1 MMRTIAVA
9 IAKGGVGK
17 TTTSVNLGAA
27 LAAMGRRVLLVDC
40 DSQDQVVRFLGVRS
54 QVRAGLSH
62 FLVARTAEERNSA
75 VLEARENLW
84 VLAGGVGL
92 TELKR
97 WLGKQSKSD
106 TILKERLVPREGAL
120 DYVIYDC
127 APGWDILSVN
137 ILCAVDEVLSPV
149 ALQAPALQGLQAFLT
164 YIQSVQKLNPELRLR
179 YLVPTMFD
187 KRLKQSR
194 SYLAQLQKAF
204 PAQVCE
210 PIRSNVKLSEAAG
223 LGRTIFEVD
232 PEASGAEDYE
242 ALAWRVDQ
250 DA

>member
-1 MMRTIAVA
+1 MRTIAVA

-17 TTTSVNLGAA
+17 TTTAVHLAAA
-27 LAAMGRRVLLVDC
+27 LANMGRKVLLVDC
-40 DSQDQVVRFLGVRS
+40 DSQDQVSRFLGVRD

-62 FLVARTAEERNSA
+62 FLVGRTAEERNGA
-75 VLEARENLW
+75 VLEVRENLW
-84 VLAGGVGL
+84 MLAGGVGL

-97 WLGKQSKSD
+97 WLGKQPKSE
-106 TILKERLVPREGAL
+106 TVLKDRLVPRDGAL

-137 ILCAVDEVLSPV
+137 ILCAVEEVLSPV
-149 ALQAPALQGLQAFLT
+149 TLQAPALEGLKAFIT
-164 YIQSVQKLNPELRLR
+164 YIQSAQKLNPVLTLK

-194 SYLAQLQKAF
+194 GYLANLQKAF
-204 PAQVCE
+204 PAQICE
-210 PIRSNVKLSEAAG
+210 PIRSTVRFSEAAG
-223 LGRTIFEVD
+223 LGKTLFEHHS
-232 PEASGAEDYE
+232 EAIGAGDYQQ
-242 ALAWRVDQ
+242 LAWRVDA